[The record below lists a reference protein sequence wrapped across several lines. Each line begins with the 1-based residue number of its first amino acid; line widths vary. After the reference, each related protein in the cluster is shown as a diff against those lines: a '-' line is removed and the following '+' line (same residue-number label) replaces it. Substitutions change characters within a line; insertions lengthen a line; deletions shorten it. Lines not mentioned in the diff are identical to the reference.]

1 MNLQDRLTQAMKE
14 AMKAKDSLRLN
25 TIRGVRT
32 AIKNKEIETGN
43 PLDDDAVIGV
53 ISSLAKQ
60 RRESAAAYAEG
71 GRPELAAKEEAELQ
85 VLQEFLPAQLSE
97 EELKALIAE
106 TAAAVG
112 AQGPKDMGRVMK
124 ELTPKTRGRADGK
137 LVSELVRAH
146 LAG

>member
-1 MNLQDRLTQAMKE
+1 MSLQDRLTQAMKE

-32 AIKNKEIETGN
+32 AIKNREIETGR
-43 PLDDDAVIGV
+43 PLDDDAVVGV

-60 RRESAAAYAEG
+60 RRESAAAYADG

-97 EELKALIAE
+97 EEIRALIAE
-106 TAAAVG
+106 TVAAVG